1 MNWRGPT
8 DEFVDE
14 NCGDP
19 YGRCRKDPRWVLRRR
34 DGLLACE
41 KSEGK
46 MPLGI
51 PGDGVTWLKPG
62 DIDVDDVLG
71 LHEAVL
77 LAIRPRVTELDDGGL
92 SEA

>member
-1 MNWRGPT
+1 
-8 DEFVDE
+8 
-14 NCGDP
+14 
-19 YGRCRKDPRWVLRRR
+19 
-34 DGLLACE
+34 
-41 KSEGK
+41 

-92 SEA
+92 SEAWQIG